1 MSKSRILYL
10 ELDDF
15 KSYRGHVKVGP
26 FKDFTC
32 IVGPNGAGKSNLLDA
47 LSVVVSP
54 SASTIRG
61 VLLKDFINRESNAQH
76 CAVTLVMGTE
86 QLAASH
92 LSSFSGA
99 DQEESGAGLPCK
111 VILTRRI
118 DEANVSSFEVDG
130 KRVSKE
136 QYAQTLSQY
145 NIGTRIQNFIVFQH
159 EVEDLRQKNPK
170 ELTEMI
176 EDVSESAL
184 LKPEYEKRKKELDN
198 ANENLTKASSAKRS
212 AAIESNQMRLIA
224 KDVEHFYAIEQQHKT
239 EKVQLALAELF
250 YVESTLN
257 QQKNELLRFHGTL
270 DQLQLGIPTE
280 AQIRSMKQE
289 YINQHKTYVDELKKS
304 RTLTENYRSKLCSL
318 ERLKASVEYL
328 NHQQEIEKGQ
338 LAGVMKSVSSHNAEV
353 KRLQSQK
360 SRYEL
365 LLKELDSEKEKDT
378 EKLMASMSHLT
389 KKDYEEYQRL
399 KDEVESLTVTQR
411 DQQETLKRQLE
422 MVNRALDQW
431 KAEQESAELRRK
443 EHSDSMARL
452 QQQRTEIKK
461 RKEELLHTAKTLEGE
476 IIAANKAEGLTKK
489 RYSEREANLF
499 KIQEQ
504 LRDLRQAKEVDRHHH
519 RMMEVIETLK
529 SIFHIRGRLVDL
541 CHIPDDSYR
550 VGVTVALGKNLEA
563 LVVDTTETAIA
574 CIQYLKEHRLPS
586 MIFLPL
592 NGVAGTEVSDR
603 LRTFGGSCKPVVD
616 VLSYHPELENVI
628 RYALGESL
636 VCDTVQEARRIA
648 FGNIDG
654 KRYKVITRDGT
665 VLMKNGAIQGG
676 LASIEARA
684 KRWDDKKYEEL
695 RATRDHLLQEAMRE
709 GEAELAKIHL
719 SIRDLTSRLEFCHE
733 RQKVIDEELD
743 KNNQSH
749 HHLAQDEKNV
759 VEENKVKSKVEAYQR
774 QKSEIMCSI
783 EALHKEIKTIEEKTF
798 ASLQTRVKIS
808 ELIELERS
816 ETQLAEERAQRR
828 QQMVIVIHKL
838 HSAIELE
845 EKRCGGNQAS
855 VELKA
860 SFDHRTTEI
869 KSIEDQIHRLEGQ
882 CETLRESSGAIKKG
896 LSTKRDALDKLQD
909 KIRQASTSSET
920 ELHRLALA
928 RKGGAGLEAVCEN
941 LRQRRLNVIQRC
953 QMEGIELPLR
963 PVNSSSPASKV
974 GAKRPRTE
982 DEKNPSSSSVRN
994 SEKSLE
1000 SKTGAG
1006 HKDSARLVT
1015 MLTESEPFSLRE
1027 ETTLSETSTASSSPS
1042 SSSSFSPSHSGE
1054 GDENRDGAMVVVDFS
1069 LLSAALR
1076 QTASSREGVDSFRKE
1091 AIRSIEK
1098 LAVEMEH
1105 LAPQIKAASRLSL
1118 AEGRIEECGSQVEL
1132 AREQVRKA
1140 HASFHDVRVRRTRQF
1155 KEIFE
1160 KLALQV
1166 DRIYKELTF
1175 GTRQHGTPGSAYL
1188 SLEDAEEPYLGGTA
1202 YHVTPPLKRFMPME
1216 LLSGGERTMAALAL
1230 LFSIHAVSPVPF
1242 FILDEVDAAL
1252 DSANV
1257 DKLSRFLRKRSEE
1270 CQFVVVSHKDLLYG
1284 CADVLVGVTKEMK
1297 DVSRVLS
1304 LDLRGYPS

>member
-1 MSKSRILYL
+1 MAKSRILYL
-10 ELDDF
+10 ELNDF

-54 SASTIRG
+54 NASTIRG
-61 VLLKDFINRESNAQH
+61 VILKNFINRESNAQH
-76 CAVTLVMGTE
+76 CAVTLVVGTE

-92 LSSFSGA
+92 PSSVS
-99 DQEESGAGLPCK
+99 DTNQEENGAGLPCK
-111 VILTRRI
+111 VSLTRRI
-118 DEANVSSFEVDG
+118 DETNVSSFEVDG
-130 KRVSKE
+130 KTVSQE
-136 QYAQTLSQY
+136 HYAQTLSQY

-159 EVEDLRQKNPK
+159 EVEDLRQKTPK
-170 ELTEMI
+170 EVTEMI
-176 EDVSESAL
+176 EEVSGSAL
-184 LKPEYEKRKKELDN
+184 LKPEYEKKKKDLDS

-212 AAIESNQMRLIA
+212 AAIESNQMRLLE
-224 KDVEHFYAIEQQHKT
+224 KDVEHFYVIEKQHKT
-239 EKVQLALAELF
+239 EKLQLALVELF
-250 YVESTLN
+250 YVESTLR
-257 QQKNELLRFHGTL
+257 QQKKGLSSFHATL

-289 YINQHKTYVDELKKS
+289 YINQHKAYVDELKKS
-304 RTLTENYRSKLCSL
+304 RTQTECYRSRLSSL
-318 ERLKASVEYL
+318 ERFKASLEYL
-328 NHQQEIEKGQ
+328 SRQQVIEKGQ
-338 LAGVMKSVSSHNAEV
+338 LAGLMKSVSSHSAEV
-353 KRLQSQK
+353 KRLQSQM

-365 LLKELDSEKEKDT
+365 LLKDLDSEKEKDT
-378 EKLMASMSHLT
+378 EKLMTSMNHLT
-389 KKDYEEYQRL
+389 KDDYEEYQRL
-399 KDEVESLTVTQR
+399 KEEVESLTVTKR
-411 DQQETLKRQLE
+411 EQQETLKRQLE
-422 MVNRALDQW
+422 MVNSSLDQW
-431 KAEQESAELRRK
+431 KRELESAELRRK
-443 EHSDSMARL
+443 EYSESTDRL
-452 QQQRTEIKK
+452 QQQRIEIKK
-461 RKEELLHTAKTLEGE
+461 RQGELIHTAKTLEEE
-476 IIAANKAEGLTKK
+476 IMVANKAEVRTKK
-489 RYSEREANLF
+489 RHSEREANLF

-550 VGVTVALGKNLEA
+550 VSVTVALGKNLEA

-586 MIFLPL
+586 MVFLPL
-592 NGVAGTEVSDR
+592 NGVDGKEVSDR

-616 VLSYHPELENVI
+616 VLSYNSELENVI

-648 FGNIDG
+648 FGNSDG
-654 KRYKVITRDGT
+654 TRYKVITREGT

-695 RATRDHLLQEAMRE
+695 RATRDQLLQEAMRE

-719 SIRDLTSRLEFCHE
+719 SIRDMSSRLEFCHE
-733 RQKVIDEELD
+733 RQKLLEEELETNRQ
-743 KNNQSH
+743 KH
-749 HHLAQDEKNV
+749 HHTAQEEKNV
-759 VEENKVKSKVEAYQR
+759 TEESRLKSKIEAYQR
-774 QKSEIMCSI
+774 QKSEIMYSI
-783 EALHKEIKTIEEKTF
+783 EVLNKEIQAIEEKTF

-808 ELIELERS
+808 ELIELERRES
-816 ETQLAEERAQRR
+816 QLAKERAQRR
-828 QQMVIVIHKL
+828 QELVIVIHKL

-845 EKRCGGNQAS
+845 EKRSEGDQAS

-860 SFDHRTTEI
+860 SYDRRTTEI
-869 KSIEDQIHRLEGQ
+869 KNIEDQIHCLETE
-882 CETLRESSGAIKKG
+882 CETSRQSSGVMKKG
-896 LSTKRDALDKLQD
+896 LSTKRDTLDKLQD
-909 KIRQASTSSET
+909 KIHQASTSSET

-928 RKGGAGLEAVCEN
+928 RKGGAGLEAVCEK
-941 LRQRRLNVIQRC
+941 LRQRRWSIIQRC

-963 PVNSSSPASKV
+963 QVTSSSRV
-974 GAKRPRTE
+974 GAKRSRTE
-982 DEKNPSSSSVRN
+982 EEKNSTSTSFCT
-994 SEKSLE
+994 SENSLE
-1000 SKTGAG
+1000 SETGEV
-1006 HKDSARLVT
+1006 HKDSTILST
-1015 MLTESEPFSLRE
+1015 MFTESEPFSLRE
-1027 ETTLSETSTASSSPS
+1027 ETTLSEASRASSSSSSSSPS
-1042 SSSSFSPSHSGE
+1042 SHSGE
-1054 GDENRDGAMVVVDFS
+1054 SDGNNDRAVVVINFS
-1069 LLSAALR
+1069 QLSPAHR
-1076 QTASSREGVDSFRKE
+1076 QTASSREGVESCRKE
-1091 AIRSIEK
+1091 AQELIEK

-1118 AEGRIEECGSQVEL
+1118 TEGRVEECGSQVET

-1155 KEIFE
+1155 KEIFD

-1175 GTRQHGTPGSAYL
+1175 GIRQHGTPGSAYL
-1188 SLEDAEEPYLGGTA
+1188 SLEDTEEPYLGGTA

-1257 DKLSRFLRKRSEE
+1257 DKLSRFLRKRCDE

-1284 CADVLVGVTKEMK
+1284 CADVLVGVTKEIK